1 MECFCKNSELLLAA
15 NFFSETLHLRCLRE
29 SWIQIWTY
37 VQKNLP
43 LGNLYYRRHH
53 WRHQS
58 EENITSLLFID
69 FEKAIDSIHRGNI
82 KENLL
87 VCGILEATTKTIEKL
102 YTNVKAQVIIIDGD
116 KEPFDITFFDITAGI
131 TQFDTLASFTYLIWL
146 CTWSK

>member
-1 MECFCKNSELLLAA
+1 MNFFWLQTFFPKLSILDVYGSHEYRSELTSRKIYLW
-15 NFFSETLHLRCLRE
+15 E
-29 SWIQIWTY
+29 
-37 VQKNLP
+37 
-43 LGNLYYRRHH
+43 NLYYPRHH

-82 KENLL
+82 KENPL

-116 KEPFDITFFDITAGI
+116 KEPFDITYFDITAGI